1 MATVIFS
8 ILFFCFISALV
19 NYMISKVVVSL
30 KFIILL
36 VRVTD
41 YDKFLFT
48 LVGESTTLF
57 SASFFLICLF

>member
-8 ILFFCFISALV
+8 IFLFCFISALV
-19 NYMISKVVVSL
+19 NYTISKVVVSL

-41 YDKFLFT
+41 YDKFFFT
-48 LVGESTTLF
+48 LVGESTILF
-57 SASFFLICLF
+57 GTPFFLI